1 MFLDESTQA
10 AIYWSQIW
18 SRFQP
23 LTPMGR
29 EAKRELLPFMPG
41 QETAWENTLHEQ
53 ELLWQ
58 SEEKDPDWG
67 RRIETY
73 LRKVPDIENVLFSLE
88 RDEQLGVSDW
98 FILKQFVWQVRLW
111 RKSLEEQDL
120 EDWTTIKEEVW
131 ESLLTLLNP
140 TPPLTPSFYLAD
152 AYDQRLSALRKRLQ
166 SLEKQIREHREEAAK
181 RIEAEFGVRRNR
193 AGEWVVERDREVVK
207 HLEADQRLGRVRE
220 TPFDVVFVLLPTKV
234 EEAWV
239 SEREQV
245 LDEIKQVEKE
255 VCRRLAR
262 EVRPFLSQLVSA
274 VEELTHFD
282 LQWARMRAAQEW
294 RGCRPHLAAD
304 KVQIRGGFHPVIA
317 EQLEE
322 KGQLFTPLDMELP
335 QGTTVIIGPNMGGKT
350 VALRTLGIICALA
363 QYGFFVPAKACSL
376 PLYPY
381 IAGVIGDGQDTQ
393 AGLSTFGAE
402 VARLSKF
409 LTQEQVGLLLL
420 DEIGRGT
427 NPVEGAALSAAV
439 TAYLAEKKWWAVH
452 VTHYHEVLQIPGIYK
467 LRTLGLKEEEL
478 AEHLAGGSSLAEG
491 LKLLMDYRLVPVTG
505 QEPIP
510 QQALTIAHALGL
522 PETIVTDARQR
533 IASDG

>member
-29 EAKRELLPFMPG
+29 EAKSVLLPFLPG
-41 QETAWENTLHEQ
+41 QEAAWENTLREQ

-58 SEEKDPDWG
+58 REEKDPDWG
-67 RRIETY
+67 RRIESY
-73 LRKVPDIENVLFSLE
+73 LRKVPDIENVLSSLE
-88 RDEQLGVSDW
+88 RDELLGVSDW
-98 FILKQFVWQVRLW
+98 FSLKQFVWQVRLW
-111 RKSLEEQDL
+111 RKSLEEQGL
-120 EDWTTIKEEVW
+120 KDWTAIKGEVW

-140 TPPLTPSFYLAD
+140 TPPLTPSFCLAD

-166 SLEKQIREHREEAAK
+166 HLERQIREHREAAATQ
-181 RIEAEFGVRRNR
+181 IEVDFGIRRNR
-193 AGEWVVERDREVVK
+193 AGEWVVERNGEMVK

-220 TPFDVVFVLLPTKV
+220 TPFDVVFVLLPTKR
-234 EEAWV
+234 EEAWIA
-239 SEREQV
+239 EREQV
-245 LDEIKQVEKE
+245 LDKIKQVEKE
-255 VCRRLAR
+255 VCRYLAR
-262 EVRPFLSQLVSA
+262 EARPFLPQLVSA
-274 VEELTHFD
+274 VKELTHFD

-294 RGCRPHLAAD
+294 RGCRPHLRTE
-304 KVQIRGGFHPVIA
+304 KVQISGGFHPVIA
-317 EQLEE
+317 DHLEE
-322 KGQLFTPLDMELP
+322 KGERFTPLDMELP

-350 VALRTLGIICALA
+350 VALRTLGLICALA
-363 QYGFFVPAKACSL
+363 QFGFFVPATVCSL
-376 PLYPY
+376 PLYPF

-402 VARLSKF
+402 VARLSSL

-452 VTHYHEVLQIPGIYK
+452 VTHYREVLQIPGIHK

-478 AEHLAGGSSLAEG
+478 SANLAAGSSLAEG

-522 PETIVTDARQR
+522 PEAIVTDARQR
-533 IASDG
+533 IASEI